1 MCPCPESNGSEFPHC
16 LWPTCKVLD
25 TRAILLPQHVAITVF
40 SLIYMVNK
48 FRTTS
53 QDPVLRMA
61 ETYEVEM
68 KRILFFSPIALGG
81 RCVCSCKAHCCVI
94 HGSDTFI
101 LFMRL
106 STSIFFCSK
115 TDEPSVRG
123 SCFSTA
129 SRTGPASRW
138 LRKSLLQIYDS
149 SWFSASRVL

>member
-1 MCPCPESNGSEFPHC
+1 MEVSSLTVCGPHARYLIPRQYC
-16 LWPTCKVLD
+16 FISVWPL
-25 TRAILLPQHVAITVF
+25 Q

-53 QDPVLRMA
+53 QDPVLRMS

-68 KRILFFSPIALGG
+68 KIILFFSPIALGG
-81 RCVCSCKAHCCVI
+81 RCMCSCKARCCVI

-138 LRKSLLQIYDS
+138 LRQSLLQIYDS